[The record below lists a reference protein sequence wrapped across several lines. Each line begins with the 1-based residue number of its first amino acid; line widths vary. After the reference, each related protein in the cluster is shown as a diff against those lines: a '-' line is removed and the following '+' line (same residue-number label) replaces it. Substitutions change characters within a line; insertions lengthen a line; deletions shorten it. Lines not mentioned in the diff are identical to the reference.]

1 GDYGRDGSGRILEP
15 GMVFTIEP
23 GLYFRLGQCGN
34 NTDRWAGIGVRIE
47 DDVVVTAEGVEVL
60 TGVLPTSVDEV
71 EEAVGR

>member
-1 GDYGRDGSGRILEP
+1 MEDCLQFISPGKSGIKCD
-15 GMVFTIEP
+15 
-23 GLYFRLGQCGN
+23 RLIKECQ
-34 NTDRWAGIGVRIE
+34 RK